1 MSSEFTQSLEQEPHF
16 SMSNLS
22 PAQAGIQTDI
32 PSTVPFVQEVAVAA
46 TTTMIVFV
54 PFMQFYFTFYIF

>member
-1 MSSEFTQSLEQEPHF
+1 MEQEPHF

-46 TTTMIVFV
+46 TTTMMFV